1 MKKTKLL
8 AIAAAFVAILSV
20 GTANAAP
27 HTPGGGHRHPTHV
40 VTVVQ
45 NHHHHGPQHHHAP
58 APQPRHH
65 HHHHHHSNAGN
76 IFLATAILISAFM

>member
-8 AIAAAFVAILSV
+8 VLASVLVAVLSV
-20 GTANAAP
+20 GTADAAP
-27 HTPGGGHRHPTHV
+27 SNHRMGHHQPTHV

-45 NHHHHGPQHHHAP
+45 NNHHGHHHHVKPT
-58 APQPRHH
+58 HH
-65 HHHHHHSNAGN
+65 HHHHHHHHNAGN